1 MQINIF
7 EDSQWQN
14 FLPLTYT
21 RAVFDLRCGILK
33 LRQKIACYY
42 QNNNCYLIVRKDL
55 DELYKNRF
63 PKRSINQVIKGSNLF
78 INGRLLPTYRDE
90 ISEKINSLTN
100 NSGLFFQQ
108 TCIAFKKN
116 INFDTSISSEDISK
130 LMEDISHKEVD
141 IKPIDYIW
149 ELVDKNSNEI
159 IKDYDIITKNKQNHL
174 DKNGNY
180 HLINAEEIF
189 IAKNV
194 TIAPNVVLDASE
206 GPIFID
212 DNSTIMPNAVIY
224 GSAYVGKNSLI
235 KVGAKIYQGVSIG
248 KFCKVGG
255 EVVNTIFQAYSNKQ
269 HDGFLG
275 HSYIGEW
282 VNLGADT
289 NNSNLKNNYKK
300 VKVYFYPERKY
311 IDTELQFFGMIIGD
325 HSKTG
330 INTMFNTGCVVGGGC
345 SLYSADLFT
354 GLIPSF
360 SWGSASNL
368 RDYRVNKMLETT
380 RIVKKRRG
388 LTLDKFE
395 EKILEKCFYDSK
407 KLRVIFNRK
416 KNG

>member
-7 EDSQWQN
+7 EDSKWEN

-21 RAVFDLRCGILK
+21 RAVFDLRSGIFK
-33 LRQKIACYY
+33 LREKIAHYY
-42 QNNNCYLIVRKDL
+42 QKHNCNLIVRKDL
-55 DELYKNRF
+55 EELYKNRF
-63 PKRSINQVIKGSNLF
+63 PNRSINQLIKGSNLF
-78 INGRLLPTYRDE
+78 INGRLLISYE
-90 ISEKINSLTN
+90 IAEKINSLTD

-116 INFDTSISSEDISK
+116 IDSDTSISCENISK
-130 LMEDISHKEVD
+130 LMEDISHKEAD

-159 IKDYDIITKNKQNHL
+159 KKDYKIVIENKKNHIN
-174 DKNGNY
+174 KNGNY
-180 HLINAEEIF
+180 HLINPEEIF
-189 IAKNV
+189 IAKDV
-194 TIAPNVVLDASE
+194 TVLPNVVLDASD
-206 GPIFID
+206 GPIFLD
-212 DNSTIMPNAVIY
+212 DHSTIMPNVVIY
-224 GSAYVGKNSLI
+224 GPAYIGKNSVI
-235 KVGAKIYQGVSIG
+235 KVGAKIYQGLSIG

-255 EVVNTIFQAYSNKQ
+255 EVEQTIFQGYSNKQ

-300 VKVYFYPERKY
+300 VKVFFYPEGKY
-311 IDTELQFFGMIIGD
+311 TDTGLQFFGMIIGD

-330 INTMFNTGCVVGGGC
+330 INTMFNTGCVVGVGC
-345 SLYSADLFT
+345 NLYSADLFT
-354 GLIPSF
+354 GIIPSF

-368 RDYRVNKMLETT
+368 RNYRVNKMIETA

-388 LTLDKFE
+388 LKLERFE
-395 EKILEKCFYDSK
+395 ERILENCFQDSIK
-407 KLRVIFNRK
+407 RRHIFNRK
-416 KNG
+416 